1 MSQQRLQIDP
11 EEREEH
17 GAEPESPAPDRR
29 LLRIFLLSL
38 LVVAVAVFSWWTYET
53 AKPPKLAGNVPEIH
67 PDAAPVKEAPANPGG
82 MVVPDQDSA
91 LLNREGKSNAKAEQ
105 LLPPPEAAL
114 PRPVAPA
121 TATAMPVLPPVAA
134 SPPSAP
140 EPVSNPP
147 APRPPVAAAAA
158 APPPAAPAMPPAPAA
173 TTQATQSGAPAA
185 SGPGWKLQL
194 GAVRSEAGAK
204 EEWQRLKAKQ
214 PDLLGKLSLSTQR
227 VDLGEKGVFYRIQA
241 GPIADAG
248 VAEQSCATLK
258 SRHVGCLLVK
268 P

>member
-1 MSQQRLQIDP
+1 MSERLEIDP

-17 GAEPESPAPDRR
+17 EDGEAPAPQRHR
-29 LLRIFLLSL
+29 LRAILLSL
-38 LVVAVAVFSWWTYET
+38 LVVCVAGLSWWTYET
-53 AKPPKLAGNVPEIH
+53 AKPPKFPAKVPEIH

-105 LLPPPEAAL
+105 LLPPAEPVL

-121 TATAMPVLPPVAA
+121 PPAKITTPPPPPSPAAA
-134 SPPSAP
+134 SSPSAP
-140 EPVSNPP
+140 
-147 APRPPVAAAAA
+147 APVAAAPSAVPVAPAA
-158 APPPAAPAMPPAPAA
+158 IPERAQPATTQSAKAPRPTAAPAAA
-173 TTQATQSGAPAA
+173 GA
-185 SGPGWKLQL
+185 GWRLQL
-194 GAVRSEAGAK
+194 GAVRSEAAAK

-214 PDLLGKLSLSTQR
+214 PDLLGKLNLSTPR
-227 VDLGEKGVFYRIQA
+227 VDLGSKGVFYRIQA
-241 GPIADAG
+241 GPIADGAT
-248 VAEQSCATLK
+248 AEQNCATLK

>member
-1 MSQQRLQIDP
+1 MSQERLQIDP

-17 GAEPESPAPDRR
+17 VAEPEPPAPDRR

-121 TATAMPVLPPVAA
+121 TATAIPVPPPVAA
-134 SPPSAP
+134 SPPAAP
-140 EPVSNPP
+140 APVSNPP
-147 APRPPVAAAAA
+147 APSPPVAAAAA
-158 APPPAAPAMPPAPAA
+158 APPAPAA
-173 TTQATQSGAPAA
+173 ATQATQSAAPAA

-194 GAVRSEAGAK
+194 GAVRSEAAAK
-204 EEWQRLKAKQ
+204 EEWQRLKARQ
-214 PDLLGKLSLSTQR
+214 PDLLGKLALSTPH

-241 GPIADAG
+241 GPIADAAL
-248 VAEQSCATLK
+248 AEQSCATLK
-258 SRHVGCLLVK
+258 SRHVGCILVK